1 MSTMFPRDVGAR
13 SGTRVDLGDAGDL
26 GCKNK
31 LLIAETFGVLRI
43 LLPSRLF
50 TCVATRGSTRHL
62 PTVPGDG
69 GGGMSIIVNGEKFD
83 DVAQLPDDLRKLAEA
98 CENITD
104 DQLLM
109 VVEEVGEQVRIRVI
123 GTRKALG
130 GSSRISS
137 APTQD
142 GHAN

>member
-1 MSTMFPRDVGAR
+1 
-13 SGTRVDLGDAGDL
+13 
-26 GCKNK
+26 
-31 LLIAETFGVLRI
+31 
-43 LLPSRLF
+43 
-50 TCVATRGSTRHL
+50 
-62 PTVPGDG
+62 
-69 GGGMSIIVNGEKFD
+69 MSIIYKGRRYE
-83 DVAQLPDDLRKLAEA
+83 DVEELPLDMQALAEA
-98 CENITD
+98 CANITD